1 VFIDFFFLLK
11 NQGLPVSF
19 REYLTLLEALEKEV
33 GEKSVDSFYYLSR
46 AILVKHEQHLDK
58 FDQLFGHF
66 FKGMELIE
74 DEQIGHI
81 PEAWLR
87 KNFERFLTEE
97 EKAAIEAMGGMEK
110 LMERFRKLMEEQK
123 ERHEGGNKWIGTG
136 GTSPF
141 GAYGYNPE
149 GFRVG
154 QDKSRH
160 RRAVKVW
167 DKREFADLDENAEIE
182 TRNIKQAL
190 RKLRN
195 ITREGMAEELDLE
208 ETIRK
213 TSKNAGMLDLHMV
226 PSKANRVKVLVL
238 FDIGGSM
245 DDHIETC
252 NKLFAAARHEFSQM
266 EFYYFHNCVY
276 EFVWKNNQRRYTER
290 IPTTELLHKYNSDYK
305 LIFVGDA
312 SMSPYEL
319 IMAGGS
325 VEHFNAEPGMVWL
338 NRFKEQFPYMVWLN
352 PENEAYWNYTHS
364 IQMVKE
370 YTGNRM
376 FPTTIEGITA
386 AMKALMD
393 KNLTYQKQ

>member
-33 GEKSVDSFYYLSR
+33 GDKSVDSFYYLSR

-87 KNFERFLTEE
+87 KNFERFLSEE
-97 EKAAIEAMGGMEK
+97 EKAAIEAMGGMDK

-195 ITREGMAEELDLE
+195 ITREGVAEELDLE

-213 TSKNAGMLDLHMV
+213 TSRNAGMLDLHMV
-226 PSKANRVKVLVL
+226 PSKANRVKVLIL

-245 DDHIETC
+245 DDHVETC

-276 EFVWKNNQRRYTER
+276 EFVWKNNQRRYSEK
-290 IPTTELLHKYNSDYK
+290 IPTFDILRKYNSDYK

-319 IMAGGS
+319 VMAGGS
-325 VEHFNAEPGMVWL
+325 VEHFNDEPGMVWL

-352 PENEAYWNYTHS
+352 PLPEEYWRYTHS
-364 IQMVKE
+364 VQMLKDFS
-370 YTGNRM
+370 GNRM
-376 FPTTIEGITA
+376 FPTTVEGISK

-393 KNLTYQKQ
+393 KSIVNS